1 MRCKSALPRGR
12 SECTHSHA
20 RGIVVNGAMT
30 RPSRQEEAHYVTVE
44 AVRDAAHGVP
54 VEGHGHSPPIRS
66 RTGAR
71 SQTRTGTHALGAW
84 SRPDSPARAA
94 STHSPCSV
102 ATLRGRE
109 GLHDG
114 SKNRHRL
121 QTERA
126 GEVTSQTACASSPCR
141 SPRTGRI
148 ERQTVGELAAGVDVP
163 WGGGGRHETGGRA

>member
-30 RPSRQEEAHYVTVE
+30 RTNTSGRSHHVTVE
-44 AVRDAAHGVP
+44 ADRDAAHGVP

-114 SKNRHRL
+114 SKNRRRL

-126 GEVTSQTACASSPCR
+126 GEVTSQTACGSSPCR
-141 SPRTGRI
+141 PPRRGRI
-148 ERQTVGELAAGVDVP
+148 ERQTVDELAAGVDVP
-163 WGGGGRHETGGRA
+163 RVGGGRHEAGGRA